1 MKLTGRARIGLLA
14 VLLVGLVT
22 GGTYAFWGRAQGAPV
37 INQQSLT
44 HTMFFPDIRVRLA
57 PASAKAATRLTAADA
72 HRAYLN
78 DAVPPGLDKESKVPP
93 VVSLAVYTSE
103 TGETSGMAPTLVW
116 VVKFIDAPV
125 MNLGPK
131 SNGADSSFR
140 CPFYII
146 IDAASGKRLESF
158 QTCDPPRAS

>member
-1 MKLTGRARIGLLA
+1 MKLTGRARIGLPAL
-14 VLLVGLVT
+14 LLVGLVA

-37 INQQSLT
+37 VNERALA
-44 HTMFFPDIRVRLA
+44 HTMFFPDIRVRLV
-57 PASAKAATRLTAADA
+57 PPSAKAAPRLTAVDA

-78 DAVPPGLDKESKVPP
+78 DAVPPRLDKESSMPP

-116 VVKFIDAPV
+116 VVKFMDAPV
-125 MNLGPK
+125 INLGPK

-146 IDAASGKRLESF
+146 IDAISGKRLESF
-158 QTCDPPRAS
+158 QTCDPPTTG